1 MDFIKDISRSK
12 GNNARTWTTEI
23 RIDDGERYLT
33 LNRNSKNEKRQ
44 FLPTEKNKFLK
55 MLLHQFRDIRSVAR
69 EPNQKVR
76 GYERIR
82 NKSNLITMRGSPS
95 IQTPKNPDKS
105 GIRSEVAR
113 VLNFQART
121 IHSVG
126 LLPAVLRDTH
136 SWHHRQSRNRLR
148 NGSCTDE
155 CNDDSIFT
163 RAGRW
168 LANRPR
174 SPAFRTGSHV
184 TLMQF
189 ACII

>member
-23 RIDDGERYLT
+23 RIHDGERYLT
-33 LNRNSKNEKRQ
+33 LNRNSKSEKRQ
-44 FLPTEKNKFLK
+44 FPPTEKNKFLK
-55 MLLHQFRDIRSVAR
+55 MLLHQFRDIRYGQLR
-69 EPNQKVR
+69 EN
-76 GYERIR
+76 RIKRFVDTSAFR

-95 IQTPKNPDKS
+95 IRTPKNPDKS

-136 SWHHRQSRNRLR
+136 SWHHRQSYNRLR

-168 LANRPR
+168 ANRSEVPG
-174 SPAFRTGSHV
+174 F
-184 TLMQF
+184 
-189 ACII
+189 